1 MPRFDESIITQSKT
15 LTSVNLEPAIKFIQ
29 NLVPGSQVRLPL
41 EQNETSRET
50 MRVLNAAAHSVG
62 VKIFRVGMEENIL
75 KFRIVK
81 TRKIDAIMTY
91 TKKAKVTETK

>member
-15 LTSVNLEPAIKFIQ
+15 LSSINIE

-41 EQNETSRET
+41 EENETSRET

-62 VKIFRVGMEENIL
+62 VKIFRVGMEGNIL

>member
-15 LTSVNLEPAIKFIQ
+15 LTSVNLEPAIKFIE
-29 NLVPGSQVRLPL
+29 NLVPGNQVRLPL
-41 EQNETSRET
+41 EENETSRET

-62 VKIFRVGMEENIL
+62 VKIFRVGMEGNIL

-91 TKKAKVTETK
+91 KKGKVTETK